1 MHRWKITV
9 GTVGMLAAF
18 TLAASAG
25 VQDASASETMV
36 ITGAR
41 HDLRSY
47 DDRQPFGIAMGGK
60 APKGLYPGVVREM
73 KLTLRNPYDFALN
86 VKSLRGEIVASSRR
100 KCKPVAAN
108 LVARGYA
115 GKLPIVIPPRGK
127 VDAKSIPLYMPP
139 GASQACAGATFTIR
153 LSGTATKA
161 YR

>member
-1 MHRWKITV
+1 MVRWKIAV
-9 GTVGMLAAF
+9 GTVGTLAAF

-25 VQDASASETMV
+25 VQDVSASESMV
-36 ITGAR
+36 ITGAHGDMR
-41 HDLRSY
+41 GY

-73 KLTLRNPYDFALN
+73 KLTLRNPYDFALS
-86 VKSLRGEIVASSRR
+86 VKSLRGEVVASSKR

-108 LVARGYA
+108 LVVRAYT
-115 GKLPIVIPPRGK
+115 GKLPVVIPPRGK
-127 VDAKSIPLYMPP
+127 VDAKSIPLHMPP
-139 GASQACAGATFTIR
+139 AASQACAGAVFTIR